1 MSELQDDFRAT
12 AESVAQDAQD
22 IKRIEDEKV
31 ELDPA
36 DPRVDQLSAQV
47 EEIAEQLHQKT
58 KAERDLANTADK
70 TS

>member
-12 AESVAQDAQD
+12 AENIAQDAQD
-22 IKRIEDEKV
+22 IKRIEDEKA
-31 ELDPA
+31 ELDQA

-47 EEIAEQLHQKT
+47 EEIAEQLYQKT
-58 KAERDLANTADK
+58 KAERDLANTADE